1 MHLTGRINTQPKSM
15 ARRTRARAF
24 RENRCRKESRPRQHA
39 RGRGKSLTAS
49 PTQIRTVWHHQQR
62 KAFGS
67 SSCIFMC
74 RAAARLFG
82 LSMHLSFYLVIAALV
97 ILGAEV
103 AYALYQLVNLTL

>member
-1 MHLTGRINTQPKSM
+1 
-15 ARRTRARAF
+15 
-24 RENRCRKESRPRQHA
+24 
-39 RGRGKSLTAS
+39 
-49 PTQIRTVWHHQQR
+49 
-62 KAFGS
+62 
-67 SSCIFMC
+67 MC